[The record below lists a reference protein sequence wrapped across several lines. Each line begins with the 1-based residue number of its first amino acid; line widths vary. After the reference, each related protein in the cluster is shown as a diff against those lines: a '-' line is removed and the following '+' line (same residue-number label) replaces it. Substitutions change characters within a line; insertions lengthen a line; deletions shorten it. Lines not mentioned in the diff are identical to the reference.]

1 VFFPA
6 SIRSFTSLLMSAPNS
21 QRDRAVQ
28 NMFDRI
34 AGRYDLLNRVIS
46 FRLDVRWRYQAIRSV
61 LTGGNPIIL
70 DIGTGTGDLAF
81 NAVKESKGNA
91 RIVGLDFSLQMLK
104 LARSK
109 QVATKHGAN
118 TTFVMGSATASPFK
132 DSIFDGAMTAFVLRN
147 VSDLSLLFAEAF
159 RMLKPGAKFVSLDM
173 FPPSVS
179 WFSTLYAIYFYR
191 LMPRIGGLLS
201 RDRSAY
207 RYLSESVRQFQ
218 TPENVEK
225 LIERAGFAN
234 VATHKFMRGAVCMHV
249 AEKSPTSEP

>member
-1 VFFPA
+1 
-6 SIRSFTSLLMSAPNS
+6 MSAANYS
-21 QRDRAVQ
+21 RDRAVQ

-34 AGRYDLLNRVIS
+34 AGSYDLLNRVIS
-46 FRLDVRWRYQAIRSV
+46 FRLDVRWRHQAIRVV
-61 LTGGNPIIL
+61 LAGENSLLL

-81 NAVKESKGNA
+81 NAAEEARGNA

-109 QVATKHGAN
+109 QIATKHAAN
-118 TTFVMGSATASPFK
+118 TTFVMGSAMASPFK
-132 DSIFDGAMTAFVLRN
+132 DAIFDGAMTAFVLRN

-159 RMLKPGAKFVSLDM
+159 RVLKPGAKFVSLDM
-173 FPPSVS
+173 FPPSAS

-201 RDRSAY
+201 RDRGAY

-234 VATHKFMRGAVCMHV
+234 IATRKFMRGAVCMHI
-249 AEKSPTSEP
+249 AEKSPAGP

>member
-1 VFFPA
+1 VLFPA
-6 SIRSFTSLLMSAPNS
+6 SIRSFASLLMSAPNS

-46 FRLDVRWRYQAIRSV
+46 FRLDVWWRHEAIRTV

-81 NAVKESKGNA
+81 NAAKETKGNA
-91 RIVGLDFSLQMLK
+91 RIVGLDFAFQMLK

-109 QVATKHGAN
+109 QVRTKHGLT
-118 TTFVMGSATASPFK
+118 TTFVMGSAMASPFK
-132 DSIFDGAMTAFVLRN
+132 DATFDGAMTAFVLRN

-159 RMLKPGAKFVSLDM
+159 RVLKPGAKFVSLDM
-173 FPPSVS
+173 FPPSLT
-179 WFSTLYAIYFYR
+179 WFATLYAIYFSH
-191 LMPRIGGLLS
+191 LMPRIGGVLS
-201 RDRSAY
+201 RDPSAY
-207 RYLSESVRQFQ
+207 RYLSESVRQFH
-218 TPENVEK
+218 TPENVQK

-234 VATHKFMRGAVCMHV
+234 VATRKFMSGAVCMHV
-249 AEKSPTSEP
+249 AQKSRTAAT

>member
-1 VFFPA
+1 MLVPA
-6 SIRSFTSLLMSAPNS
+6 SIRSFTSLLMSAPNC

-46 FRLDVRWRYQAIRSV
+46 FRLDVRWRHQAIRTV
-61 LTGGNPIIL
+61 LTGRNPLIL

-81 NAVKESKGNA
+81 NAAEEAKGSA
-91 RIVGLDFSLQMLK
+91 RIVGLDFALQMLK

-109 QVATKHGAN
+109 QLRTKHGV
-118 TTFVMGSATASPFK
+118 TTSFVMGSAMASPFK
-132 DSIFDGAMTAFVLRN
+132 DATFDGAMTAFVLRN

-159 RMLKPGAKFVSLDM
+159 RVLKPGGRFVSLDM

-201 RDRSAY
+201 RDRNAY
-207 RYLSESVRQFQ
+207 RDLSESVRQFQ
-218 TPENVEK
+218 TPENVER

-234 VATHKFMRGAVCMHV
+234 VATRMFMHGAVCMHV
-249 AEKSPTSEP
+249 AEKSRTSET

>member
-1 VFFPA
+1 MLFPG
-6 SIRSFTSLLMSAPNS
+6 STRWFTSLLMSVPNS
-21 QRDRAVQ
+21 QSDRAVQ

-46 FRLDVRWRYQAIRSV
+46 FRLDVRWRHQAIRTV

-81 NAVKESKGNA
+81 NAAKEANGNA
-91 RIVGLDFSLQMLK
+91 RIIGLDFALQMLK

-109 QVATKHGAN
+109 QVRTKHGS
-118 TTFVMGSATASPFK
+118 TTAFVMGSAMASPFK
-132 DSIFDGAMTAFVLRN
+132 DATFDGAMTAFVLRN

-159 RMLKPGAKFVSLDM
+159 RVLKPGAKFVSLDM

-179 WFSTLYAIYFYR
+179 WFSRLYAIYFYR

-201 RDRSAY
+201 RDRNAY
-207 RYLSESVRQFQ
+207 RYLSESVRQFH
-218 TPENVEK
+218 TPEKVEK

-234 VATHKFMRGAVCMHV
+234 VATRKFMSGAVCMHV
-249 AEKSPTSEP
+249 AEKSAASET